1 MEAEMRAMEETMTSV
16 SGMKERRWKVDA
28 EAMSLSIALRRG
40 GKRVSRVSGM
50 ILKVDFYRRMEREV
64 VRDGWWELG
73 RDVLGS
79 FLNWIWSGG
88 RIVWM
93 KWIE

>member
-1 MEAEMRAMEETMTSV
+1 
-16 SGMKERRWKVDA
+16 
-28 EAMSLSIALRRG
+28 
-40 GKRVSRVSGM
+40 
-50 ILKVDFYRRMEREV
+50 MEREV

-93 KWIE
+93 KWIEWKVATVRHYKFGGRELH